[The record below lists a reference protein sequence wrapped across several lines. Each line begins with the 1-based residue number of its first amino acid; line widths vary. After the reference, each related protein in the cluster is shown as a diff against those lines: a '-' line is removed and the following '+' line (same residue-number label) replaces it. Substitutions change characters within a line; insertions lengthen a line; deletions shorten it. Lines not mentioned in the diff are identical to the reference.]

1 MIPGAVRLAERPSC
15 TSRRKLSTM
24 KRSSA
29 AQQVLDE
36 FDAELQASAA
46 QAGRS
51 LGWSAAER
59 ATLAMIAD
67 SIDRRV
73 ELAAAYNDTGGDVK
87 EKIKLSREIRLQE
100 GATARLL
107 KLISTDV
114 PQPES
119 LVSIK
124 NRRAANARWHPN
136 GD

>member
-1 MIPGAVRLAERPSC
+1 
-15 TSRRKLSTM
+15 M
-24 KRSSA
+24 KHRSSD
-29 AQQVLDE
+29 AQRVLDE
-36 FDAELQASAA
+36 FDAELAAAAAS
-46 QAGRS
+46 AGRS

-59 ATLAMIAD
+59 ATLSMIAD

-124 NRRAANARWHPN
+124 NRRAANARWHP
-136 GD
+136 GEA